1 MRVKKSTIAQIK
13 WAMKQKGFNQTSL
26 SQRVGMDR
34 TTVNKLLNGGIDTMK
49 PDMVD
54 TFNDAL
60 GIELLPVVS
69 LDGEVSQT
77 AIALSKAAEVNEPLA
92 LILENLLEMVNGAGP
107 SMEGVADAA
116 TMAEIESGS

>member
-1 MRVKKSTIAQIK
+1 
-13 WAMKQKGFNQTSL
+13 
-26 SQRVGMDR
+26 
-34 TTVNKLLNGGIDTMK
+34 MK

-77 AIALSKAAEVNEPLA
+77 AIELSKAAEVNEPLA

-107 SMEGVADAA
+107 NMAGVADAA

>member
-107 SMEGVADAA
+107 NMAGVADAA